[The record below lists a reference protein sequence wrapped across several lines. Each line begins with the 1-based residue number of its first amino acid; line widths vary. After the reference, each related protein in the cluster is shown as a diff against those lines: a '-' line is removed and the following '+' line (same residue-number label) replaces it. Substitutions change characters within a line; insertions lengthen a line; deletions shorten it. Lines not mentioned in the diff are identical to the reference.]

1 MPSIR
6 RSLMAYF
13 LLLTGVAVGAVGVCV
28 HLAIAQALA
37 AREAAETKRIHQE
50 TDAKCQEGTAHFD
63 KELSADA
70 RTLSR
75 DFGRAYFQ
83 AYERIRPPELFLAPA
98 GGPDRWAAA
107 LLPVATPY
115 PAVAHAAVE
124 AAQSADAA
132 RRAADAG
139 DHAGGDHGEAAY
151 FQVHLPAPARAP
163 ALVVLAPKQPFAFPF
178 DREAIDRQLAGRED
192 PALHD
197 DVDVPGHGTFRRVV
211 LTNRSRRGPPP
222 GNPRPPGPPGP
233 PPTAGGGGTPTYIQ
247 FARPKADLDAAL
259 ARHLAARDADLAGLA
274 TQTRDALK
282 RTWLLLTAAAAALF
296 VALPVGSWLIVGRGL
311 RPLDTLTQAVSRVS
325 ERDFRLP
332 VAAADLSPDL
342 APIHARLTATL
353 DALRRAFDREK
364 QAVADISHELRT
376 PLAALQTTLDVA
388 LRKPRDAERYQAT
401 LADCRDITK
410 QLSRLVDRI
419 LTLASLDAG
428 DAPSRLPVNVGDL
441 AAECAAVIRP
451 LAEGHNLTFAADL
464 DPRATSTTDPDKL
477 REVMMNLLHNAVEYN
492 RPGGQVRLSVTQ
504 AADGVR
510 IAVADTGIGMTADVS
525 AKIFERF
532 YRADPSRHATGVH
545 AGLGLAIVKEY
556 VDRLNGR
563 LTVTT
568 RPGEGTRFE
577 VALPAVTA

>member
-6 RSLMAYF
+6 RSLIAYF
-13 LLLTGVAVGAVGVCV
+13 LLLTGVAVGAVAVCV
-28 HLAIAQALA
+28 HLAIARALA
-37 AREAAETKRIHQE
+37 AREAAETKRIRQE
-50 TDAKCQEGTAHFD
+50 TDAKCQEGTAQFD
-63 KELSADA
+63 KELFADA
-70 RTLSR
+70 RTLAR
-75 DFGRAYFQ
+75 DFGRAYFP
-83 AYERIRPPELFLAPA
+83 AHERVRLAPLYLAPLA
-98 GGPDRWAAA
+98 GGTDPWAAV
-107 LLPVATPY
+107 LLPATT
-115 PAVAHAAVE
+115 PARWVFGPALE
-124 AAQSADAA
+124 AALADDAA
-132 RRAADAG
+132 RHAAAAG
-139 DHAGGDHGEAAY
+139 DHTGTAHFQFHLAASPRAEA
-151 FQVHLPAPARAP
+151 R
-163 ALVVLAPKQPFAFPF
+163 VVRYPDQPFELPF
-178 DREAIDRQLAGRED
+178 DQDAIDRVLAGRED
-192 PALHD
+192 PVMHD
-197 DVDVPGHGTFRRVV
+197 EIDVPGHGAFRRVV
-211 LTNRSRRGPPP
+211 LAIGFRRGPPR
-222 GNPRPPGPPGP
+222 GATPRPPGPGSRS
-233 PPTAGGGGTPTYIQ
+233 ATYVQ
-247 FARPKADLDAAL
+247 FARPKAELEAALDRHLAGRDAAL
-259 ARHLAARDADLAGLA
+259 AELPA
-274 TQTRDALK
+274 QTRADLK
-282 RTWLLLTAAAAALF
+282 RTWTLLAAGAAALF
-296 VALPVGSWLIVGRGL
+296 VALPAGCWLIVGRGL

-332 VAAADLSPDL
+332 ITAAELSPDL

-410 QLSRLVDRI
+410 QLARLVDRI

-451 LAEGHNLTFAADL
+451 LAEGHNLTFAVDL

-492 RPGGQVRLSVTQ
+492 RPGGEVRLSVTR